1 MLIEQTLDKLH
12 ELKLTG
18 MAHALG
24 EQLQNPDARV
34 PALRGSFGAAGGS
47 GMGCAREP
55 GHDPPAAGGP
65 PQATRDH

>member
-24 EQLQNPDARV
+24 EQLQNPDAIHTV
-34 PALRGSFGAAGGS
+34 INY
-47 GMGCAREP
+47 CA
-55 GHDPPAAGGP
+55 
-65 PQATRDH
+65 